1 MPMHW
6 IVAFM
11 MKAPVNNIIDFSNV
25 DGPGNRC
32 AIFFQSCPFSCLY
45 CHNPETIRMCVHC
58 GKCVA
63 TCPTQAL
70 RMEAGK
76 VVFEASRCVKCD
88 TCIRVCEHQAS
99 PRIQMMSVADLCEHI
114 SKLKPFI
121 RGITV
126 SGGECMN
133 QAAFLLDLFQEVKKM
148 GLTCLI
154 DSNGAH
160 DFSKYPQLLALCDGV
175 MLDVKAV
182 DPHFH
187 QKLCGADNAM
197 VLRNLDYL
205 LENGKLQEVRTVL
218 LPNEKEQNR
227 KTVSYV
233 SVRIKDRSQYKL
245 IRYRPYGVREA
256 GLKAFGNQTLA
267 MEEVAELVEICEKN
281 QNHLCRIA

>member
-1 MPMHW
+1 
-6 IVAFM
+6 
-11 MKAPVNNIIDFSNV
+11 
-25 DGPGNRC
+25 
-32 AIFFQSCPFSCLY
+32 
-45 CHNPETIRMCVHC
+45 
-58 GKCVA
+58 
-63 TCPTQAL
+63 
-70 RMEAGK
+70 
-76 VVFEASRCVKCD
+76 
-88 TCIRVCEHQAS
+88 
-99 PRIQMMSVADLCEHI
+99 
-114 SKLKPFI
+114 
-121 RGITV
+121 
-126 SGGECMN
+126 
-133 QAAFLLDLFQEVKKM
+133 M

-205 LENGKLQEVRTVL
+205 LKNGKLQEVRTVL

-233 SVRIKDRSQYKL
+233 SARIKDRSQYKL

-267 MEEVAELVEICEKN
+267 MEEVAELVEICEKIKIIYAGS
-281 QNHLCRIA
+281 HSKKAYWYLFVDFSTLFSIFLCIKLKTLKFIL